1 MLFYSIA
8 TLPDNQCCNEQKG
21 VEKMAAGRRTWAEP
35 FKIKVVEHV
44 RIPTH
49 QELEAAIREAG
60 YNTFLLRSD
69 DVYIDLLT
77 DSGTTAMSDRQWAAM
92 MMGDEAYAGSR
103 SFYRLEEA
111 VQTWY
116 GYKYV
121 VPTHQGR
128 GAENLLSKTLIK
140 PGDIVPGNMYFTT
153 TRLHQELAGGTF
165 VDIIIPEAHDPRN
178 PHPFK
183 GNVDLDKMEEVIR
196 TYGAARIPYISIAA
210 TVNMAGGQP
219 ISLGNVKAV
228 CELAHQHGIRVIL
241 DAARVV
247 ENAYF
252 IQCREPGCQG
262 RTIASI
268 VNELCSYT
276 DGCTMSAKKDP
287 LVNIGGFLAV
297 NDHAIYEDAANLAV
311 IYEGLHTYGGMAG
324 RDMEALATGIEESL
338 HEDHIRARVGQ
349 VLYLGQK
356 LIDAGVPIVEP
367 IGGHGVFLDAR
378 AFLPHIPQEQYPAQA
393 LTAAL
398 YRDSGVRSMER
409 GIVSAGRNK
418 ETGEENKPKL
428 ELVRLTIPRRV
439 YTQAHMDVVAES
451 VESVFAERAT
461 IRGLRMV
468 YEPKYLR
475 FFQARFEPLA

>member
-1 MLFYSIA
+1 
-8 TLPDNQCCNEQKG
+8 
-21 VEKMAAGRRTWAEP
+21 MAAGRRTWAEP

-183 GNVDLDKMEEVIR
+183 GNVDLDKMLEVIR

-297 NDHAIYEDAANLAV
+297 NAHAIYEDAANLAV